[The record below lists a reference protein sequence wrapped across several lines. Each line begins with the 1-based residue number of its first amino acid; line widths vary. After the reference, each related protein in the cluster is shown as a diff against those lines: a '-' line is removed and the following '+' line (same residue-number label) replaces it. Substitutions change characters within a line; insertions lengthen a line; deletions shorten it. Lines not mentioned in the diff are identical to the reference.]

1 MDHHIVYNLF
11 IFYAMGGFYYTTTQK
26 KTKEIGSPK

>member
-11 IFYAMGGFYYTTTQK
+11 IFYAMGGFYYTTQK